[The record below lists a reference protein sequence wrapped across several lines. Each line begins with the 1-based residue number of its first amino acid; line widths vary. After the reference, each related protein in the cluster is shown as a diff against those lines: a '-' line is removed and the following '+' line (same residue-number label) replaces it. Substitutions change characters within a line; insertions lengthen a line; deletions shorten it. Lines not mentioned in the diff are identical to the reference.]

1 MEKIIEHLEEVTV
14 RFAGDSGDGMQLVG
28 TQFSDTAGFAGN
40 EVNTFPDYP
49 SEIRAPEGTLYGVSA
64 FQVHFGSKHI
74 HTSGDFVDVLV
85 AMNAASL
92 KVNLP
97 HVREKGILIVNVEGF
112 DERNLKL
119 AGYAKNPLEDDSLS
133 KFYVFAIDMSKELK
147 KAFIEVEVP
156 SKLVQK
162 TRNLFAL
169 GITYWLFNRPLEATV
184 NWINKKFKGKEDVI
198 MANVHALQGGWNF
211 AERNPDF
218 RKQYVIDKSSLPPGK
233 YRSITGNQAV
243 ALGLVVA
250 ATKAH
255 LPLFLGSYPIT
266 PATDILHAISGY
278 KQYGVKHL
286 QAEDEIAG
294 ITSALGAAF
303 GGSLAVTTTSGPGL
317 SLKTEAIGL
326 AIMTELPLIIVDVQ
340 RAGPSTGLP
349 TKTEQSDLMQ
359 AMYGRHGEAPMPV
372 LAASGSADCFKMTM
386 EAARLALK
394 YMTPV
399 MLLTDGYIGQ
409 ASEPWRIPDIATLP
423 EIAPHFADDPAAF
436 KPYLRN
442 AETLSR
448 LWAIPGMEGMEHRIG
463 GLEKEDGSG
472 VVSHDPMNHQKMVE
486 IRQKKVDG
494 IANDIPELEVVGDAP
509 GDLLLLSWGSTY
521 GAAKTAVDNLKAKG
535 HTVSFAH
542 LNYLNPFPKNLGD
555 VLHKFERVVIPELNL
570 GQLKNL
576 IQAKYLKR
584 VIGINK
590 VQGKPFKAVEL
601 EEKILML
608 LNQRDLK
615 KWPANKAALDIPVD
629 L

>member
-1 MEKIIEHLEEVTV
+1 MDKLIEHLEEVTI

-28 TQFSDTAGFAGN
+28 TQFSDTSGFAGN
-40 EVNTFPDYP
+40 EVATFPDYP

-64 FQVHFGSKHI
+64 FQIHFGTRNI
-74 HTSGDFVDVLV
+74 NTTGDFVDVLI

-92 KVNLP
+92 KVNLAN
-97 HVREKGILIVNVEGF
+97 VREQGIIIVNTEGF

-119 AGYAKNPLEDDSLS
+119 AGYSVNPLNDDALS
-133 KFYVFAIDMSKELK
+133 KYHVFPIDMMRELK
-147 KAFIEVEVP
+147 KAFIELDVP
-156 SKLVQK
+156 SKSIQR
-162 TRNLFAL
+162 TRNMFAL

-184 NWINKKFKGKEDVI
+184 SWINKKFKGKEDVI
-198 MANVHALQGGWNF
+198 LANVHALEAGWNF
-211 AERNPDF
+211 AEKNPDF
-218 RKQYVIDKSSLPPGK
+218 RKQYILDKASLPPGK

-278 KQYGVKHL
+278 KKYGVKHL

-294 ITSALGAAF
+294 ITSAIGAAF

-326 AIMTELPLIIVDVQ
+326 AIMTELPLVIVDVM

-372 LAASGSADCFKMTM
+372 LAAASASDCFNMTL
-386 EAARLALK
+386 EASRIALK

-409 ASEPWRIPDIATLP
+409 ASEPWRIPEISSLP
-423 EIAPHFADDPAAF
+423 DIAPHFAPDPTTF
-436 KPYLRN
+436 KPYARN
-442 AETLSR
+442 PETLSR
-448 LWAIPGMEGMEHRIG
+448 LWAIPGMQGMEHRIG

-472 VVSHDPMNHQKMVE
+472 VVSHDAMNHQKMVE
-486 IRQKKVDG
+486 LRQKKVDG
-494 IANDIPELEVVGDAP
+494 IANDIPELEVVGEQE

-521 GAAKTAVDNLKAKG
+521 GAAKTAVDRLHANG
-535 HTVSFAH
+535 HKVSFAH
-542 LNYLNPFPKNLGD
+542 LRYLNPFPKNLGD
-555 VLHKFERVVIPELNL
+555 ILHRFERVVIPELNL

-576 IQAKYLKR
+576 IQAKYLKP

-590 VQGKPFKAVEL
+590 VQGKPFKSVEL
-601 EEKILML
+601 EEKLNVL
-608 LNQRDLK
+608 LTLENLK
-615 KWPANKAALDIPVD
+615 KWDAAKSKLPVD